1 MIDKMLNK
9 LPDVF
14 NKNKDSNIGKLFQI
28 FSKELDN
35 LKETLEAIE
44 KYNDIDETTGKPL
57 ERIGRNVLEEKGQAT
72 EDEYRQRI
80 KTKRRADLSP
90 GDRETLNEMMQVF
103 FGDRFDSIAEAWELE
118 EYDNEPA
125 AIVIRFED
133 DENVYMLPMQAI
145 QRVAAAGVKIYWEM
159 FGDPAETE
167 LVSSYND
174 YEVKWPRAGTFKAGQ
189 RPGGVW

>member
-1 MIDKMLNK
+1 MIDKMLDK
-9 LPDVF
+9 LIDAY
-14 NKNKDSNIGKLFQI
+14 NKNPNSNIGKLFKV
-28 FSKELDN
+28 FADELQLLRDTAE
-35 LKETLEAIE
+35 KVERWKDVDEAE
-44 KYNDIDETTGKPL
+44 GQVL
-57 ERIGRNVLEEKGQAT
+57 QRIGRNVLESQGQIS
-72 EDEYRQRI
+72 ENEYRQRI